1 MIKNIYV
8 FMLDLDKWEPL
19 DCLFQKN
26 EQRLRSHGFITI
38 QPTIPDFRGRREDI
52 KEITKRSVPFAEYGK
67 ELLRLTES
75 EGQELIFNIS
85 NYGRMSLKIAAFL
98 KTIEEFFEKAHIQ
111 FYTQFTPPDIQ
122 LENSLF
128 MGLSRGY
135 SLNIRNVLLRFNN
148 TEPTINSFFA
158 LFDET
163 GVVKPHL
170 LNYAQT
176 ANLKNF
182 TESVLQIELED
193 APAPFG
199 CNPDAIRFMELVN
212 MAFGEHGEKKGPLWL
227 KETEFLRN
235 DPAPF
240 FSPET
245 RAFIDEM
252 YWLKDGSKPQKTD
265 ARHYFKLP
273 TLMRDRE
280 YEHWREPGPVTW
292 SWACDMASRL
302 SPELRE
308 VIADM
313 EPLAPMLPNSA
324 LCLDAIKAVSG
335 KASFVPTRRGR
346 PKVSVLTACFNHA
359 KYVGQCI
366 ESVLEQNTDFEIE
379 HIIGDDGS
387 TDGSQDIIMEYASK
401 NPSIKPILQK
411 KNKGP
416 AINYAL
422 LFENAAG
429 EYVSICDGDDWFCD
443 NKKLQIQSDLLD
455 SDPQTSLCFHP
466 VKILDE
472 EYPEREESY
481 PPLDLMP
488 RGVRPF
494 YYFADLIKCNI
505 IQTNS
510 VLYRWR
516 FKNGVSDWVR
526 TDLCPSDWYM
536 HLLHAEQGKIAFLN
550 RVMSCYRIH
559 AKGVYYLSHRDRI
572 QHRYNTGFKEMETY
586 DAINRHFSGKYFKI
600 LGDLAG
606 GVLSDCMRYDVQ
618 TEKSGDDDP
627 IPTVSKLI
635 KRFPVFGAYFLDELK
650 KKNGGRL

>member
-1 MIKNIYV
+1 MQ
-8 FMLDLDKWEPL
+8 LDTSWLEERKY
-19 DCLFQKN
+19 
-26 EQRLRSHGFITI
+26 LR
-38 QPTIPDFRGRREDI
+38 D
-52 KEITKRSVPFAEYGK
+52 
-67 ELLRLTES
+67 
-75 EGQELIFNIS
+75 N
-85 NYGRMSLKIAAFL
+85 
-98 KTIEEFFEKAHIQ
+98 
-111 FYTQFTPPDIQ
+111 
-122 LENSLF
+122 
-128 MGLSRGY
+128 
-135 SLNIRNVLLRFNN
+135 
-148 TEPTINSFFA
+148 
-158 LFDET
+158 
-163 GVVKPHL
+163 
-170 LNYAQT
+170 
-176 ANLKNF
+176 
-182 TESVLQIELED
+182 
-193 APAPFG
+193 
-199 CNPDAIRFMELVN
+199 
-212 MAFGEHGEKKGPLWL
+212 
-227 KETEFLRN
+227 
-235 DPAPF
+235 PAPF
-240 FSPET
+240 FSPEA
-245 RAFIDEM
+245 RNSINER
-252 YWLKDGSKPQKTD
+252 YLLKDNNWPQKIN
-265 ARHYFKLP
+265 AAHYFKFP
-273 TLMRDRE
+273 SLMRDRE
-280 YEHWREPGPVTW
+280 YEYWREPGPVTW
-292 SWACDMASRL
+292 SWARDMASRISL
-302 SPELRE
+302 ELRE

-313 EPLAPMLPNSA
+313 EPLASMPPNSA

-335 KASFVPTRRGR
+335 KAPFVSTRHGR

-387 TDGSQDIIMEYASK
+387 TDGSQDIIMEYASN

-416 AINYAL
+416 ELNYAL

-429 EYVSICDGDDWFCD
+429 EYVSISDGDDWFCD
-443 NKKLQIQSDLLD
+443 SKKLQIQSDLLD

-466 VKILDE
+466 VKVVDE

-516 FKNGVSDWVR
+516 FRNGVPDWLR

-536 HLLHAEQGKIAFLN
+536 HLLHAEKGKIAFLN

-600 LGDLAG
+600 LGELAG

-618 TEKSGDDDP
+618 TAKAGDDDP

-635 KRFPVFGAYFLDELK
+635 KRFPKFGAYFLDELK